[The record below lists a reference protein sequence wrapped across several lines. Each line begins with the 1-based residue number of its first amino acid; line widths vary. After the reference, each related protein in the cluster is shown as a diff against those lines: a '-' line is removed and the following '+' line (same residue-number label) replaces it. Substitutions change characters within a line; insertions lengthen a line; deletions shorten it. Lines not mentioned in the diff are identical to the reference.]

1 MFNNA
6 TFVDKEQIK
15 NLTKID
21 NWLNENKYS
30 YDEETFL
37 SVRELITNIL
47 ERGYYY
53 ESEAEVLNMIA
64 NEYNQWKKQNK

>member
-1 MFNNA
+1 MYNNA

>member
-1 MFNNA
+1 MYNNA

-30 YDEETFL
+30 FDEDTFL

>member
-15 NLTKID
+15 NLKKID

>member
-1 MFNNA
+1 MYNNA
-6 TFVDKEQIK
+6 TFVDKAQIK

>member
-1 MFNNA
+1 MYNNA

-30 YDEETFL
+30 YDEDTFL
-37 SVRELITNIL
+37 SVRELISNIL
-47 ERGYYY
+47 EKGYYY
-53 ESEAEVLNMIA
+53 ESHAEILNMITD
-64 NEYNQWKKQNK
+64 EYNKARKQN

>member
-15 NLTKID
+15 NLKKID

-30 YDEETFL
+30 YDEDTFL
-37 SVRELITNIL
+37 SVRELISNIL
-47 ERGYYY
+47 EKGYYY
-53 ESEAEVLNMIA
+53 ESHAEILNMITD
-64 NEYNQWKKQNK
+64 EYNKARKQN